1 MCFIFRIMLISLIKL
16 FLIELLEMMLY
27 KYYSCIILTKIM
39 ITMEALVSGHP
50 QGTKRMSLTGAGGL
64 RECKNTEVVW
74 ELRKTGFVK
83 AVVSRAVF
91 PYDTE
96 DVKTALL

>member
-1 MCFIFRIMLISLIKL
+1 
-16 FLIELLEMMLY
+16 MMNC
-27 KYYSCIILTKIM
+27 CIILTKIM
-39 ITMEALVSGHP
+39 ITVEALVSGHP
-50 QGTKRMSLTGAGGL
+50 QGVKRMSITGAGGL

-91 PYDTE
+91 LQGYPLGELLRYNNSGGDDDVDDDYD
-96 DVKTALL
+96 DDIS